1 MGAIMARQ
9 AARVVQGV
17 QQPRLADGEYR
28 AAGSLVL
35 QEGRRGQGAGIEML
49 LRHIQSHPGQ
59 LLLQLTGR
67 VAAVVGQE
75 QVLLLFI
82 VQPLDELRHPRQNA
96 VAVVDDAVHVADKAC
111 FLVEVDKVFRH
122 NGPSRLLLLPVYHSA
137 AALSIRRT

>member
-1 MGAIMARQ
+1 
-9 AARVVQGV
+9 
-17 QQPRLADGEYR
+17 
-28 AAGSLVL
+28 
-35 QEGRRGQGAGIEML
+35 ML

-75 QVLLLFI
+75 QILLALLM
-82 VQPLDELRHPRQNA
+82 QPLDEVRHAGQDP
-96 VAVVDDAVHVADKAC
+96 VPVVDDAVHVADKAC